1 MRADHILHPTPAG
14 LYCPPGD
21 FFIDPITCTGC
32 TLCVSVCPKEI
43 LWLNEKVTNIK
54 GYHPSGITDQSKCI
68 ACGNCARIC
77 PDSVITVLR
86 HKEAE

>member
-1 MRADHILHPTPAG
+1 MRPEVIFNLDR
-14 LYCPPGD
+14 CK
-21 FFIDPITCTGC
+21 GC
-32 TLCVSVCPKEI
+32 GLCVSVCPKQI
-43 LWLNEKVTNIK
+43 LWLNEAVVNIK

-86 HKEAE
+86 HKEEEAP